1 MCEVWVVNNIWVFVS
16 YIQLKLYGYLHN
28 FINTLTIPFFI
39 DKLQRINND
48 ISDII
53 YSSKNEAELTET
65 KKKLVQKKTLADR
78 INVMGLADYLI
89 MGNGDVQN
97 NINQE
102 MSVKEDLF
110 EAIIGAV
117 ALDSDWNMEV
127 LQDVIEIMLKKTSRL
142 SDA

>member
-1 MCEVWVVNNIWVFVS
+1 
-16 YIQLKLYGYLHN
+16 LHN

-48 ISDII
+48 ISNII